1 MKFGLMY
8 ANAGPFAFPE
18 MLTHLAQTAERVG
31 VESLWTV
38 EHVVIPVGYE
48 STYPYDASGK
58 IPAPEQLPM
67 PDPFVALAYL
77 AAITKTIRLATGI
90 IILPQRHPL
99 YVAKE
104 VATLD
109 VLSHGRMI
117 LGIGV
122 GWLEEEFQALG
133 IPFAERGARTAESVC
148 ALRSLW
154 KDEASS
160 FDGKFYRWGKVESH
174 PKPVQKPGV
183 PIVVGGHTEL
193 AARRAARY
201 GDGFFPGVADSE
213 KLVWL
218 LGVMR
223 DECRKLGRDPATIE
237 VTSGRANPTAESVK
251 ALGDLG
257 VKRFLLP
264 PPAYDPDGITRGLEQ
279 LGELIAKVA

>member
-31 VESLWTV
+31 VESIWTV
-38 EHVVIPVGYE
+38 EHVVIPVGYA
-48 STYPYDASGK
+48 STYPYDPSGK
-58 IPAPEQLPM
+58 IPAPDQMPI
-67 PDPFVALAYL
+67 PDPFVALAY
-77 AAITKTIRLATGI
+77 AAAVTKTLKLATGI
-90 IILPQRHPL
+90 VILPQRHPL

-109 VLSHGRMI
+109 VLSHGRVI
-117 LGIGV
+117 FGIGV

-133 IPFAERGARTAESVC
+133 IPFTERAARTAEMVR

-154 KDEASS
+154 KDEAEP
-160 FDGKFYRWGKVESH
+160 FAGKFYRWGKLESH

-201 GDGFFPGVADSE
+201 GDGFFPGVADDQ

-223 DECRKLGRDPATIE
+223 DECAKLGRDPASIE
-237 VTSGRANPTAESVK
+237 VTSGRAAPDADGVK
-251 ALGDLG
+251 RLRDLG
-257 VKRFLLP
+257 VSRFMVP
-264 PPAYDPDGITRGLEQ
+264 PPAVDPDGITQGLER
-279 LGELIAKVA
+279 LGSLIAKL